1 MGVMNIT
8 PDSFSDG
15 GNLFKAGRPALDA
28 IRRQAVSMVADGATI
43 LDIGG
48 ESTRP
53 GAEPVSVQQEL
64 DRVIP
69 CLEAIRPEVDVTL
82 SVDTSTP
89 EVMRAA
95 AAAGAGLIN
104 DVRALRR
111 EGALQT
117 AVSLGLPV
125 CLMHMQGEPDTMQ
138 QSPHYEDVVA
148 EVCSWLGDRASEVV
162 AAGLPAERI
171 LLDPGFGFGKTVAHN
186 LQLLQGLPALAAL
199 GCPLL
204 VGLSRKSMIGKLIG
218 RDTHERLPASLAL
231 AVLAAERGASII
243 RTHDVRET
251 ADALAMVRAVAHPA
265 KAVPLANAGVPESPQ
280 A

>member
-15 GNLFKAGRPALDA
+15 GTLYQSGRPALDQVLNRA
-28 IRRQAVSMVADGATI
+28 QVMVSDGAAI

-53 GAEPVSVQQEL
+53 GATPVGVQEEL

-69 CLEAIRPEVDVTL
+69 CIEALHSELDVTL

-89 EVMRAA
+89 LVMREA
-95 AAAGAGLIN
+95 AAAGVGLLN

-111 EGALQT
+111 EGALET
-117 AVSLGLPV
+117 AVSLNLPV
-125 CLMHMQGEPDTMQ
+125 CLMHMQGEPATMQ
-138 QSPHYEDVVA
+138 RKPVYEHIVADVTH
-148 EVCSWLGDRASEVV
+148 WLEARAKAVI
-162 AAGLPAERI
+162 AAGLPSDRI

-186 LQLLQGLPALAAL
+186 LQLLQGLETLADL
-199 GCPLL
+199 GYPLL

-218 RDTHERLPASLAL
+218 RETDERLAASLAL

-243 RTHDVRET
+243 RTHDVKET
-251 ADALAMVRAVAHPA
+251 ADALAMVTALADPLRAEH
-265 KAVPLANAGVPESPQ
+265 
-280 A
+280 